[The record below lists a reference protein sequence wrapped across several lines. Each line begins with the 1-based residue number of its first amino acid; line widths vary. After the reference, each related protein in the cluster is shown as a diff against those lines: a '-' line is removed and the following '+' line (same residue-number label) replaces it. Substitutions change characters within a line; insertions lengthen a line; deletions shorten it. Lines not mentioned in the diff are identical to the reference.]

1 MVSLLAIISYYMGT
15 FNFLKPPDNWRSPV
29 SIILGLLVGLT
40 VYIII
45 ISNSLSYLSDDPK
58 TCINCHIMKPQLA
71 TWQHSSHRETAV
83 CNDCHVPHDNFINK
97 YYFKAKDGLRHATIF
112 TLKREPQVI
121 FIKEDGKAV
130 VQENCIR
137 CHLFV
142 NEVVNNNIDFNDWKL
157 NNGKLCW
164 ECHNDVPHGSVNS
177 LSSVSFFI
185 EENYSKT
192 PNWIKRNLIDQ

>member
-1 MVSLLAIISYYMGT
+1 MGVL
-15 FNFLKPPDNWRSPV
+15 NLLKPPDNWRSPV
-29 SIILGLLVGLT
+29 SLILGILLGLG
-40 VYIII
+40 VYILIV
-45 ISNSLSYLSDDPK
+45 SNSLSYLSDNPK

-83 CNDCHVPHDNFINK
+83 CNDCHVPHNNILNK

-137 CHLFV
+137 CHSRE
-142 NEVVNNNIDFNDWKL
+142 NEVVSTRIKYTDWL
-157 NNGKLCW
+157 SNNGKLCW
-164 ECHNDVPHGSVNS
+164 ECHMEVPHGSVNS
-177 LSSVSFFI
+177 LSSVSFFL
-185 EENYSKT
+185 EEESEKV
-192 PNWIKRNLIDQ
+192 PIWIKKHLKD